1 MPRVH
6 PIVRP
11 DSENNARVACA
22 LCENSFRLFDT
33 VYGTLTTPFMQYGN
47 VTMRNGT
54 NKSCGWP
61 ITVTGRF
68 CTSCSLI
75 FQSEPNVA
83 PFAIKDEFPHRV
95 PNTFIRSGGRI

>member
-1 MPRVH
+1 
-6 PIVRP
+6 
-11 DSENNARVACA
+11 
-22 LCENSFRLFDT
+22 
-33 VYGTLTTPFMQYGN
+33 
-47 VTMRNGT
+47 
-54 NKSCGWP
+54 
-61 ITVTGRF
+61 VTGRF